1 MEAGQTNK
9 HMNANLIN
17 IKNNK
22 FEYPTMHLRGTKG
35 VGETNKQAVDR
46 THRHP
51 CHQYQIKADKH
62 KEAINSMTG
71 LDTTYSDI

>member
-35 VGETNKQAVDR
+35 VYETKKQAVDR

-51 CHQYQIKADKH
+51 CHQYQTKQKNT
-62 KEAINSMTG
+62 KMQ
-71 LDTTYSDI
+71 